1 MGEGLYFYNSLARY
15 IGQTVTIFT
24 TSGGESGRGFTG
36 VVASVNR
43 NVVKLITE
51 IGPGPGCALGNACDY
66 EDLGEDFG
74 GLGEGLGEHEGNG
87 KNRSRRNRN
96 GFNGF
101 GLGSIVE
108 IPIERIAAFVHN
120 AVGASYQ

>member
-1 MGEGLYFYNSLARY
+1 MGEGLYFYNGLARY

-36 VVASVNR
+36 VVASVDC

-51 IGPGPGCALGNACDY
+51 IGPGPGCALGNDC
-66 EDLGEDFG
+66 EDSQEYSGSK
-74 GLGEGLGEHEGNG
+74 

-96 GFNGF
+96 RSFGF

-108 IPIERIAAFVHN
+108 IPINRIASFVHN
-120 AVGASYQ
+120 AVGSGW

>member
-1 MGEGLYFYNSLARY
+1 MGEGLYFYNGLARY

-43 NVVKLITE
+43 NVVKLINE
-51 IGPGPGCALGNACDY
+51 IGPGPGCALGNTCDCD
-66 EDLGEDFG
+66 DLEEGSVG
-74 GLGEGLGEHEGNG
+74 GIGNG
-87 KNRSRRNRN
+87 GNRN
-96 GFNGF
+96 GNNFYGY

-108 IPIERIAAFVHN
+108 IPIERIASFVHN
-120 AVGASYQ
+120 AVGSGW

>member
-1 MGEGLYFYNSLARY
+1 MEGSYYYNGLAKY

-43 NVVKLITE
+43 NVVKLITQ
-51 IGPGPGCALGNACDY
+51 IGPAPGCALGNPCDC
-66 EDLGEDFG
+66 EDSEDSLGG
-74 GLGEGLGEHEGNG
+74 GLGNS
-87 KNRSRRNRN
+87 RSRSRSRSSFY
-96 GFNGF
+96 GY

-108 IPIERIAAFVHN
+108 IPIERIASFVHN
-120 AVGASYQ
+120 SVGSGW

>member
-1 MGEGLYFYNSLARY
+1 MAEGLYFFNGLARY

-43 NVVKLITE
+43 DVVKLITQ
-51 IGPGPGCALGNACDY
+51 IGPGPGCALGNPCDDHLCK
-66 EDLGEDFG
+66 E
-74 GLGEGLGEHEGNG
+74 GLGEGLVGGVGTN
-87 KNRSRRNRN
+87 RNRGN
-96 GFNGF
+96 FYGY

-108 IPIERIAAFVHN
+108 IPINRIASFVHN
-120 AVGASYQ
+120 SVGSGW